1 MPVGLGAMRVRISFV
16 VVLLE
21 EDGLYC
27 RSAHE
32 AADYDTQAA
41 SGGSMGETSYFRLS
55 QDYRAQLSPD

>member
-1 MPVGLGAMRVRISFV
+1 M